1 MSRRVSRA
9 LATVITT
16 VVLIA
21 LTGSP
26 APSAT
31 PGDADCV
38 VDGSVRNGAIFNQP
52 HSESNGGDDKIH
64 RHIVCLIDGAAG
76 GSEIRVASYHFAHKD
91 IKDALLG
98 AHERGVDIKV
108 VLDRGVNTDADDF
121 PIYEELRDEIGSDG
135 ENSWVR
141 TCAGTG
147 DDRACIG
154 NVKMH
159 NKLVLFSETHG
170 AAKVAFLTSS
180 NLEDNDAAGNSGTDM
195 WNSGYTATA
204 PDLYDHLHRYFDD
217 LSGVTDIGWDDPA
230 DPNYYRTANLPRNY
244 GIYTVFHS
252 PREEG
257 STALDVLSKVRCHGN
272 TSGGTD
278 PGHRTII
285 RVAMWN
291 ISGNEDSDPG
301 TKIARKLREL
311 DDQGCYV
318 DIVADRISD
327 AQNGPLRALLSKPET
342 NYHGP
347 EVREFT
353 SDQPH
358 GVHEKNLLIDGHY
371 DGRPNQ
377 KVVFTGSYNFTYRSV
392 RVNDETWLQ
401 INDPNAHASFLR
413 NFLDVRNAAHTCW
426 QTSRAESCDGG
437 RVIQPDPPAP
447 LNCHET
453 ADRYLGAG
461 NLYLYSTNYCDGPH
475 DAKDDSGADS
485 DYGDNEGQIK
495 NYDNKANSI
504 VNTTGKHVKFYNY
517 PNYNSGHPEGDS
529 FCVRPGHWVNRL
541 ELYGDNQ
548 ETWQNSISSHRLV
561 DDPNDC
567 DRWFGGYHEPHRP
580 RTT

>member
-1 MSRRVSRA
+1 VA
-9 LATVITT
+9 A
-16 VVLIA
+16 
-21 LTGSP
+21 
-26 APSAT
+26 
-31 PGDADCV
+31 DADCV

-52 HSESNGGDDKIH
+52 HWESNGGDDKIH

-91 IKDALLG
+91 IKDALLS
-98 AHERGVDIKV
+98 AHERGVDVKV
-108 VLDRGVNTDADDF
+108 MLDRGVIADDDDG
-121 PIYEELRDEIGSDG
+121 PIYTELMDKIGTDG
-135 ENSWVR
+135 EDSWVR
-141 TCAGTG
+141 RCAGADLGPGPDPDPG

-159 NKLVLFSETHG
+159 NKLLLFSETHG
-170 AAKVAFLTSS
+170 AANVSFITSS
-180 NLEDNDAAGNSGTDM
+180 NLEDNDAASNSGTDM

-204 PDLYDHLHRYFDD
+204 PDLYDHLYRYFDD
-217 LSGVTDIGWDDPA
+217 MSGFTDNGWEDPA
-230 DPNYYRTANLPRNY
+230 DPNYYQTANLPQNY

-257 STALDVLSKVRCHGN
+257 NTALDILSKVRCHGN

-278 PGHRTII
+278 PGNRTIV
-285 RVAMWN
+285 RVASWN
-291 ISGNEDSDPG
+291 ISGDEDSDPG
-301 TKIARKLREL
+301 TKIARKLWEL
-311 DDQGCYV
+311 DNQGCYV

-327 AQNGPLRALLSKPET
+327 DQNGPLRTLLAKPETMDGTPT

-347 EVREFT
+347 EVREFN
-353 SDQPH
+353 SGQPH
-358 GVHEKNLLIDGHY
+358 GVHQKNLLIDGHY
-371 DGRPNQ
+371 DGKPNQ

-426 QTSRAESCDGG
+426 QTSRTEGCDGG
-437 RVIQPDPPAP
+437 RVIQPDPTAP

-453 ADRYLGAG
+453 ADKYLGAD
-461 NLYLYSTNYCDGPH
+461 NLYLYSANNCDGPN
-475 DAKDDSGADS
+475 DAKDNSGADS
-485 DYGDNEGQIK
+485 DYGDNEGQIQ
-495 NYDNKANSI
+495 NYDNKASSI
-504 VNTTGKHVKFYNY
+504 VNTTDKHIKFYNY
-517 PNYNSGHPEGDS
+517 PNYNFGHPEGDS

-541 ELYGDNQ
+541 ELHGDNQ
-548 ETWQNSISSHRLV
+548 GNWQTSISSHRLV

-580 RTT
+580 RTN